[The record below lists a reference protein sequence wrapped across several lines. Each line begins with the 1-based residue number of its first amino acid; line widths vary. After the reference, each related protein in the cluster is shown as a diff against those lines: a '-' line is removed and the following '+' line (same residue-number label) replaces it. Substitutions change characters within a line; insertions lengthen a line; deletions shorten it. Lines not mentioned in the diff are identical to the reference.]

1 MLEIDAPAYR
11 IRLFLSVDLTGSTDF
26 KSKSKSTAWLK
37 EFQKFYGDFPKTF
50 ISIYKDVCASIPQL
64 AAEEK
69 ACTPK
74 LWKTIG
80 DEILFVNRI
89 HSLCHVGACVTA
101 FVEALKQFG
110 QKLQQTSEFK
120 LNTKGNAWV
129 AAFPSPNC
137 SIRLSID
144 GEMDPI
150 NGADEIPSETS
161 ECAVD
166 GDPRQFDFLGKG
178 IDGGF
183 RIARNSTVNALTL
196 SPGLAYLLCKAHRNE
211 DTTRFQTNLHFEEMQ
226 SFKGVANGE
235 PYPIIIIDTTRD
247 EKRKNLVAQQR
258 KLLKAA
264 SVFNNDE
271 LMQYIEDFLDFHQI
285 EKPVLKIQFSHNAEP
300 LPSHYEDYLKEWN
313 ILKEQITNVQNM
325 EAASADE
332 NGIDKVIDANEQEA
346 AGDIVNLVSGVVR
359 PELR

>member
-1 MLEIDAPAYR
+1 MLEVEAPAYR

-26 KSKSKSTAWLK
+26 KSKNKSTAWLK

-50 ISIYKDVCASIPQL
+50 ISIYTEVCESIPQL
-64 AAEEK
+64 SQEEK
-69 ACTPK
+69 GCMPK
-74 LWKTIG
+74 VWKTIG

-110 QKLQQTSEFK
+110 EKLQQTSEFK

-144 GEMDPI
+144 GGIDPI
-150 NGADEIPSETS
+150 NGDGEIPSESS

-166 GDPRQFDFLGKG
+166 EDPKSFDFLGKG

-183 RIARNSTVNALTL
+183 RIARNSTVNALTV

-247 EKRKNLVAQQR
+247 AKRKSLVAQQR
-258 KLLKAA
+258 KLLKSA
-264 SVFNNDE
+264 SDFNNDE
-271 LMQYIEDFLDFHQI
+271 LMQYIEDFLDFHKI

-300 LPSHYEDYLKEWN
+300 PPSHYEEYLNEWN
-313 ILKEQITNVQNM
+313 ALKEQITKTQDM
-325 EAASADE
+325 EVASAEAND
-332 NGIDKVIDANEQEA
+332 IDKVIDANEQEA
-346 AGDIVNLVSGVVR
+346 AGDIVTRVSGVVR
-359 PELR
+359 TDPQ